1 MIKRSRHEKFVISE
15 PGYVKKGIC
24 LRNMAK
30 NTIITIVAVLLI
42 GVAGFLLIKPKPAT
56 TARRPNAT
64 LVRVGIPQRLTV
76 SYTSSLTGDI
86 SPIYEANIYSKVT
99 GNLDKVYVNIGDSV
113 RENQLLAL
121 IDTTELYQAY
131 EEAAANND
139 NARILFERTQK
150 LVQQNFAA
158 RQDLDN
164 AEAAYKV
171 VKANF
176 DGAQT
181 RLAYAHIS
189 APFAGFITRR
199 YLDPGALVN
208 ANTSNLFT
216 LVDIDSVKIF
226 GNILEKNIPL
236 VTTATKALITVDAYQ
251 GKQFEGAVSRI
262 SGALDT
268 NTRTMPVEIDIPNW
282 KFLLRPGMFG
292 HLTLVLQQHQNALT
306 VPTYTILS
314 DTSGNFIYT
323 ISGGTAHRHIVEIGA
338 QQDSITEVIS
348 GLQDADTVVTAGQQL
363 LREGA
368 PVSIQKSG

>member
-1 MIKRSRHEKFVISE
+1 MT
-15 PGYVKKGIC
+15 
-24 LRNMAK
+24 K
-30 NTIITIVAVLLI
+30 NTIIAIIAVLFI
-42 GVAGFLLIKPKPAT
+42 GIAGFLLVKPRPAT
-56 TARRPNAT
+56 TAKRPNAT
-64 LVRVGIPQRLTV
+64 LVRVGLPVRQTV

-86 SPIYEANIYSKVT
+86 APIYEANIYSKVT

-113 RENQLLAL
+113 KENQLLAL

-158 RQDLDN
+158 QQDLDN

-171 VKANF
+171 AKANF

-181 RLAYAHIS
+181 RLAYAHIT

-208 ANTSNLFT
+208 TNTTSLFS
-216 LVDIDSVKIF
+216 LVDIDTVKIF
-226 GNILEKNIPL
+226 ANILEKNIPL
-236 VTTATKALITVDAYQ
+236 VTKSTKALITVDAFPD
-251 GKQFEGAVSRI
+251 KQFAGAVSRI
-262 SGALDT
+262 SEALDT

-282 KFLLRPGMFG
+282 SFQLRPGMFG
-292 HLTLVLQQHQNALT
+292 HLTLVLQEHQNALT

-314 DTSGNFIYT
+314 DTSGNFVYAV
-323 ISGGTAHRHIVEIGA
+323 SGGTAHRHLVEIGA
-338 QQDSITEVIS
+338 QQDSVTEVIS
-348 GLQDADTVVTAGQQL
+348 GLHEADTVVTAGQQL
-363 LREGA
+363 LKDGA
-368 PVSIQKSG
+368 PVSVQKSG